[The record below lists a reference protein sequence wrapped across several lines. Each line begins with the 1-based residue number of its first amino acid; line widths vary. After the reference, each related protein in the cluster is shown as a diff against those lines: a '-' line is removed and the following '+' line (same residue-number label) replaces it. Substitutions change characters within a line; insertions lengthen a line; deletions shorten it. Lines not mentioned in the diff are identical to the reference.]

1 MERKHLDKRTRG
13 CAMLKKIFIKVPYFG
28 NEISAEFNLTNNNN
42 NNTLTPDQI
51 TEIKKMKYYIDSLFS
66 LRGNIIKQNEDSL
79 KLNMVKNEKK
89 RQICSRNLSNQPK
102 KLFHPSDDTI
112 NLSNIKR
119 NNNNI
124 IENIETKSERNE
136 PKAIEKSLSVE
147 NEEKSQKFDSFNFFI
162 MDESDN
168 DNSIFQQDEE
178 FLNFY
183 C

>member
-1 MERKHLDKRTRG
+1 
-13 CAMLKKIFIKVPYFG
+13 
-28 NEISAEFNLTNNNN
+28 
-42 NNTLTPDQI
+42 
-51 TEIKKMKYYIDSLFS
+51 
-66 LRGNIIKQNEDSL
+66 
-79 KLNMVKNEKK
+79 MVKNEKK
-89 RQICSRNLSNQPK
+89 RQICSMNLSNQPK
-102 KLFHPSDDTI
+102 NLFHPSDDTI

-119 NNNNI
+119 NNINI

-147 NEEKSQKFDSFNFFI
+147 NEKESQKFDSFNFFI